1 MKKISVAVCCLFL
14 LSSCRTLKLQ
24 DYHQESALKEPMPAL
39 HMKVHAE
46 SFAARFAGEVMEDA
60 VTSGYP
66 WIPSPYEVYT
76 RIGASM
82 QDVFALLGN
91 ELSEN
96 MTRATGEK
104 HGQARFKLLYYNSS
118 MPGWGWIFPSVMTL
132 NIANL
137 AGMPYT
143 KYRADLE
150 LQLEILDAKQ
160 QVIAQYRAPGSGK
173 ATVALYYGYGGSA
186 AYRKANLLA
195 LQEAMRG
202 IRAKME
208 PDIAKLNSDL
218 LAGGP
223 EKK

>member
-1 MKKISVAVCCLFL
+1 
-14 LSSCRTLKLQ
+14 
-24 DYHQESALKEPMPAL
+24 MPAL

-150 LQLEILDAKQ
+150 LQLEILDANQ

-173 ATVALYYGYGGSA
+173 ATVALYYGYGGNA